1 MSHVRAEKADNT
13 DSVGIKIIIMGFI
26 VKFISIYS
34 ILWKKWFDLLKET
47 NYQQTQGVIEN
58 LNSPLSIKEIE
69 SIIIKT
75 FFIKENHIFSGLSV
89 EI

>member
-47 NYQQTQGVIEN
+47 NYQKTQGVIEN

>member
-1 MSHVRAEKADNT
+1 ME
-13 DSVGIKIIIMGFI
+13 FI

-69 SIIIKT
+69 FIIIKT
-75 FFIKENHIFSGLSV
+75 FFIKENHIFNGLSV

>member
-47 NYQQTQGVIEN
+47 NYQQTQGVMEN

-75 FFIKENHIFSGLSV
+75 FFIKENHIFNGLSV